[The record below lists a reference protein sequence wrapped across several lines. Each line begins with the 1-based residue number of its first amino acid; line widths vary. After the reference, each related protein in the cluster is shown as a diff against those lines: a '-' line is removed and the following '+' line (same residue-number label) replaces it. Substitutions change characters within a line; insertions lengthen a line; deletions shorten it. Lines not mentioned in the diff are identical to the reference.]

1 MRLVGGQTEL
11 EGTVEVCIDGIWGL
25 IGDGGW
31 NEADA
36 DVVCRQLGLP
46 TGGTL
51 IFLGIVYIIFMCTYI
66 A

>member
-1 MRLVGGQTEL
+1 M
-11 EGTVEVCIDGIWGL
+11 EGTVEVCINDIWGL

-31 NEADA
+31 SDADA

-51 IFLGIVYIIFMCTYI
+51 YIFIGKSCICTLHVYLYI
-66 A
+66 MQDPVLY